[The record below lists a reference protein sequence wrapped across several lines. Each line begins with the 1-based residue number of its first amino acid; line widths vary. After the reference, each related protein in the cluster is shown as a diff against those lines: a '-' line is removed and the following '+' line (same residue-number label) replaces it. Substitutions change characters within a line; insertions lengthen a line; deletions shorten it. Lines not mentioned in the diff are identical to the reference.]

1 MMLHP
6 ARLATERDDETLPI
20 GVVRRPL
27 EPRCRRPRQ
36 LHRNLPPELVGRH
49 RAAAVGFA
57 AKSAAGVL
65 RGVHVHPR
73 HDEFIL
79 VTAGTMLLGIKDLRP
94 DSPSFGLSA
103 LVALSGERPE
113 LVTLPHGV
121 AHGFYHA
128 TDASMLLAASHYYDP
143 ADDFGC
149 HWADPETRH
158 RLAVPQPGA
167 LRARPDGAAAG
178 RAHGRPRPPA
188 LTPPAAAL
196 RAPPRR
202 PPDGPPP
209 PRSASPDRA
218 AAWRRAAHRRA

>member
-6 ARLATERDDETLPI
+6 AQQATERDDETLPI

-27 EPRCRRPRQ
+27 EPLADARGSFTEIFRRSWPIGVEALQ
-36 LHRNLPPELVGRH
+36 WGLLQSG
-49 RAAAVGFA
+49 
-57 AKSAAGVL
+57 AGVL

-79 VTAGTMLLGIKDLRP
+79 VTTGRMLLGIKDLRP

-103 LVALSGERPE
+103 LVTLSGERPE
-113 LVTLPHGV
+113 LVTLPQGV

-149 HWADPETRH
+149 HWADPKLGIAWPFRNPMLSERDRTAPP
-158 RLAVPQPGA
+158 LAE
-167 LRARPDGAAAG
+167 LM
-178 RAHGRPRPPA
+178 
-188 LTPPAAAL
+188 AAL
-196 RAPPRR
+196 ARR
-202 PPDGPPP
+202 
-209 PRSASPDRA
+209 R
-218 AAWRRAAHRRA
+218 